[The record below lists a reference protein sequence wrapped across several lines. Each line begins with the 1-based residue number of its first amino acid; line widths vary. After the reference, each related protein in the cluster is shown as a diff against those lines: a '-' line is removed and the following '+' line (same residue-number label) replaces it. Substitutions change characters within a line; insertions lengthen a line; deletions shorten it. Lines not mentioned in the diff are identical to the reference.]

1 MRKQHATCEVLD
13 CGVFGDLDVDVSWTC
28 DDDGQDIE
36 ILTID
41 ANIFH
46 TVNHSTTLPMGH
58 SIIEK
63 ISFASAVRAFGMRS
77 IMSAIQTR
85 IEENKL

>member
-1 MRKQHATCEVLD
+1 MRKQHATCEILD
-13 CGVFGDLDVDVSWTC
+13 CGVFGDLDVDVGWSC
-28 DDDGQDIE
+28 DDDGQDIT
-36 ILTID
+36 IHTID
-41 ANIFH
+41 ANIYH

-58 SIIEK
+58 SVIEK